1 MGGLAGWAV
10 RLFGVLLMLSSLGYA
25 AIRAPDRTLESLV
38 PRWAP
43 PPSEFIELGDQV
55 VHMRDEGQQT
65 DPAPLV
71 LLHGT
76 SSSLHTWEG
85 WAEELKKTRRV
96 ISFDLP
102 GFGLTGPAV
111 SGDYRDEAYQVF
123 VLAMLDRLKLQHVVL
138 AGNSLGGQIAWQ
150 LAALHPERVSAL
162 ILVDAGGQAVESQSV
177 PDGFKLAQMPLLRH
191 IGQYVLPRSFIE
203 RSVKNVYGDPSKVD
217 GALVDRYF
225 EMTVREGNRDALGRR
240 MDQRTPG
247 KFIALLPKIRQPT
260 LILWGA
266 RDRLIP
272 IAAARVFAQDIPGG
286 RLVTFETLGHVPQE
300 EDAQATLVPVK
311 TFLESINNKT

>member
-1 MGGLAGWAV
+1 MAGLAGWAV

-43 PPSEFIELGDQV
+43 PPSEFIELGDQL
-55 VHMRDEGQQT
+55 VHLRDEGQQT
-65 DPAPLV
+65 DPVPLV

-102 GFGLTGPAV
+102 GFGLTGPSAR
-111 SGDYRDEAYQVF
+111 GDYRDEAYQQF
-123 VLAMLDRLKLQHVVL
+123 VLSLLDRLKLGKVVL
-138 AGNSLGGQIAWQ
+138 AGNSLGGQIAWE
-150 LAALHPERVSAL
+150 LAALHPERVAAL
-162 ILVDAGGQAVESQSV
+162 ILVDAGGLAIEPQAMPE
-177 PDGFKLAQMPLLRH
+177 GFQLARVPLLRR
-191 IGQYVLPRSFIE
+191 IGQYALPRSFVE
-203 RSVKNVYGDPSKVD
+203 RSVKSVYGDPAKVD

-225 EMTVREGNRDALGRR
+225 EMALREGNREALGRR

-247 KFIALLPKIRQPT
+247 KFAALLPKITQPT

-272 IAAARVFAQDIPGG
+272 LAAARVFAQGIPGS
-286 RLVTFETLGHVPQE
+286 RLVTFNTLGHVPQE
-300 EDAQATLVPVK
+300 EDPQATLAPVRA
-311 TFLESINNKT
+311 FLESINRKT